1 MAHLIAKHPPPHIN
15 IALVIAVVWVALAI
29 AAAIYDVAHMV
40 QAW

>member
-15 IALVIAVVWVALAI
+15 IALVIAVVWVALAV
-29 AAAIYDVAHMV
+29 AAAVYDVAHMV